1 MVSESG
7 SRLIVDDIWAMRDDD
22 PPMAALPRLFKE
34 RRGPPRPRDMPSEA
48 NGDIGVPEWGRQ
60 PRVWDGIGA
69 SGFFHRGLPDA
80 FKRRGDWK
88 KFMP

>member
-69 SGFFHRGLPDA
+69 SGFLIEDFRVHSRFAVIG
-80 FKRRGDWK
+80 KN
-88 KFMP
+88 